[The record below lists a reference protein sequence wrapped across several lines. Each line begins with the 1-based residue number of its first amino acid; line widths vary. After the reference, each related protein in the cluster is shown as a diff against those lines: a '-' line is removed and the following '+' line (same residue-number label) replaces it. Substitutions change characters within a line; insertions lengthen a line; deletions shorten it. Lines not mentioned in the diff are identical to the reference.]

1 MNVKILRSKY
11 AIEGVRETGVAAD
24 DRNENEVVHAQD
36 DLEHGER
43 HERQEP
49 VRSEKDVIGC
59 SIVAISR
66 STARAYGEQRLWQK
80 HGAWVIASVSPTAA
94 SDASG

>member
-36 DLEHGER
+36 DLERGER

-49 VRSEKDVIGC
+49 VRSQIDVHWVVYCRNIQIDGALPEK
-59 SIVAISR
+59 
-66 STARAYGEQRLWQK
+66 
-80 HGAWVIASVSPTAA
+80 
-94 SDASG
+94 